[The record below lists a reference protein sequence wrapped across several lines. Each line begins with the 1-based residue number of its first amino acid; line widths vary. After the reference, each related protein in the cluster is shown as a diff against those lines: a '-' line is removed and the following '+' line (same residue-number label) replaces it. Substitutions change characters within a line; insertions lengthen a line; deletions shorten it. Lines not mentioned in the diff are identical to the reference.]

1 MAEFNDPYYIEPS
14 FEDEDENVSIDD
26 PFNPEDISIDTK
38 SLGMEACLRR
48 IQQKTII
55 LNPDFRREE
64 VWTIDKKSRLIE
76 SLMLKIPLPM
86 FYVSAD
92 EKNVFTVV
100 DGLQRLSTI
109 RSFILGDEYLKTEN
123 PSLKGEG
130 FKLKSLEFWTKY
142 DGKTFNDLPINLQ
155 HRLLEAEFTFTI
167 INPGTPE
174 NVKRNIFKR
183 INTGGPPL
191 STQEIRNV
199 LYTGRST
206 ELLNQLAESKEFKS
220 ATGNSVKSSRMED
233 RELVLRLLAFLIR
246 KPVSYP
252 KNNSMDT
259 FLSDTMRLMNA
270 FPALESRDVH
280 KLFQSGT
287 LTPESVCYT
296 ELEQLLSLFNEAM
309 HRATVLFGSHAF
321 RRSYNGKRRTPI
333 NKALFEMWG
342 VLLSQLSRKEF
353 DRLYLSKDL
362 FMNQYIKLLEDNDFQ
377 NLISRDSLKVQS
389 VQRRFQLLSELLNQY
404 TK

>member
-1 MAEFNDPYYIEPS
+1 MADLYDPYYTEPS

-55 LNPDFRREE
+55 LNPDFQRKE

-76 SLMLKIPLPM
+76 SLMLKIPIPM

-109 RSFILGDEYLKTEN
+109 RSFILGDEYLKTETA
-123 PSLKGEG
+123 SLKGEG
-130 FKLKSLEFWTKY
+130 FKLESLEFWTKFNE
-142 DGKTFNDLPINLQ
+142 KTFNELPINLQ
-155 HRLLEAEFTFTI
+155 NRLLESEFTFTI

-174 NVKRNIFKR
+174 EVKRNIFKR
-183 INTGGPPL
+183 INTGGLPL
-191 STQEIRNV
+191 SAQEIRNA
-199 LYTGRST
+199 LYTGQST
-206 ELLNQLAESKEFKS
+206 DLLNQLAESDEFKS

-246 KPVSYP
+246 EPICYP

-259 FLSDTMRLMNA
+259 FLSDTMRLINA
-270 FPALESRDVH
+270 FPAMESRDVC
-280 KLFQSGT
+280 KLFQQGIA
-287 LTPESVCYT
+287 TPESIRYKDI
-296 ELEQLLSLFNEAM
+296 EQLSGLFKDAM
-309 HRATVLFGSHAF
+309 HRAKILFGTHAF
-321 RRSYNGKRRTPI
+321 RRSYNDKRRTPI

-342 VLLSQLSRKEF
+342 VLLSRLSKAEF
-353 DRLYLSKDL
+353 NKLYLSKKV
-362 FMNQYIKLLEDNDFQ
+362 FMQQYIELLNDSDFQ

-389 VQRRFQLLSELLNQY
+389 VQRRFQLLSERLNQFIR
-404 TK
+404 

>member
-1 MAEFNDPYYIEPS
+1 MTEFNDPYYIEPS

-55 LNPDFRREE
+55 LNPDFQRKE

-76 SLMLKIPLPM
+76 SLMLKIPIPM

-130 FKLKSLEFWTKY
+130 FKLKSLEFWTTFN
-142 DGKTFNDLPINLQ
+142 DKTFNELPINLQ
-155 HRLLEAEFTFTI
+155 NRLLESEFTFTI

-174 NVKRNIFKR
+174 EVKRNIFKR
-183 INTGGPPL
+183 INTGGLPL
-191 STQEIRNV
+191 SAQEIRNA
-199 LYTGRST
+199 LYTGQST
-206 ELLNQLAESKEFKS
+206 DLLNQLAESKEFKS

-246 KPVSYP
+246 EPISYP

-270 FPALESRDVH
+270 FPSLESRDVH

-287 LTPESVCYT
+287 VTPESVRYT
-296 ELEQLLSLFNEAM
+296 EIDRLPSLFNEAM
-309 HRATVLFGSHAF
+309 HRAMILFGVHSF
-321 RRSYNGKRRTPI
+321 RRSYSEKRRTPI

-342 VLLSQLSRKEF
+342 VLLSQLSKAEF
-353 DRLYLSKDL
+353 NKLYVAKKI
-362 FMNQYIKLLEDNDFQ
+362 FMAQYIRLLEDNDFQ